1 MFFSKLFN
9 TMSLFIHN
17 KNHNGF
23 PFFLKTD
30 IIFCG
35 NGGYIHKNWKCD
47 GQNDCGD
54 MSDEIDCCKKTL
66 ALYQFYLETKFSNSN
81 KA

>member
-1 MFFSKLFN
+1 MLPKKGTCVEVAYNFFSLSN
-9 TMSLFIHN
+9 
-17 KNHNGF
+17 
-23 PFFLKTD
+23 TD

-66 ALYQFYLETKFSNSN
+66 ALYQFNNLFTNLFILKFNI
-81 KA
+81 